1 MYPLSLQAH
10 DLIDEQMAQA
20 QVALICE
27 QAVLLARIKP
37 DVLAPFLRTVAGLN
51 ASPDAALPADLADV
65 LMGRFDAVDA
75 GHAQA
80 LLERR
85 DAFLAAY
92 LGETASVLFNE
103 QALAS
108 LAKARP
114 ELGARLSAGQRGKGW
129 Q

>member
-1 MYPLSLQAH
+1 MYPLSLQAQ
-10 DLIDEQMAQA
+10 DLIDAQIAQA

-27 QAVLLARIKP
+27 QATLLARIKP
-37 DVLAPFLRTVAGLN
+37 DVLAPFLRTVAGIN

-65 LMGRFDAVDA
+65 MASRFESIDA

-92 LGETASVLFNE
+92 LGETASVLFND

-108 LAKARP
+108 LVKTRP
-114 ELGARLSAGQRGKGW
+114 ELGAKLTTRRHGEGQ